1 MKIKNILSVN
11 NAYYLLVF
19 LMLLPMMIWRDFTP
33 ANELRYL
40 SIADEALQNGI
51 MFSFYNH
58 GIMYADKPPLYL
70 WIVMLGKLIF
80 GSHQMWFLSLFSL
93 LPAFIIQVIMDKW
106 TSIELSPGH
115 RFSAKLMLITTGFF
129 LGASIV
135 LRMDMLMCMFI
146 TLSLYTFYKM
156 FTGRESK
163 YDKYLFPLYIFLA
176 VFTKGPV
183 GIFIPVLSIL
193 AFLTIK
199 GKIKQAPKFLGF
211 RTWIIILLLCLL
223 WFTLTWIEA
232 GTGYLKDLLFNQ
244 TYNRAVSSFH
254 HKEPFWYYGKTF
266 LYSFAPWSL
275 FYLLLIFVGIKNKL
289 IKTDIDKFFLT
300 IITTSLLFLSVV
312 SSKIEIYLLPIYPF
326 VAYLSVI
333 ILRRSKKT
341 NAIIVV
347 LVLLAVV
354 FFLALPASILFSD
367 NDSLLW
373 LKEIN
378 TTLIAGLFILSLA
391 AVISMSFLI
400 FSRNITYSIN
410 SIAIGLLITIF
421 IVSFKLPYLNSY
433 IGFEKMCRAGL
444 TLSKEEDKFITYDIR
459 RPENIDVFLGKP
471 IIVADKGTI
480 LSDTYKGSVL
490 FISGRA
496 LRRDAE
502 LKQFVETKRI
512 VFIGDNAVVDL

>member
-1 MKIKNILSVN
+1 
-11 NAYYLLVF
+11 
-19 LMLLPMMIWRDFTP
+19 
-33 ANELRYL
+33 
-40 SIADEALQNGI
+40 
-51 MFSFYNH
+51 
-58 GIMYADKPPLYL
+58 MYKR
-70 WIVMLGKLIF
+70 
-80 GSHQMWFLSLFSL
+80 Q
-93 LPAFIIQVIMDKW
+93 
-106 TSIELSPGH
+106 
-115 RFSAKLMLITTGFF
+115 
-129 LGASIV
+129 
-135 LRMDMLMCMFI
+135 
-146 TLSLYTFYKM
+146 
-156 FTGRESK
+156 
-163 YDKYLFPLYIFLA
+163 
-176 VFTKGPV
+176 
-183 GIFIPVLSIL
+183 
-193 AFLTIK
+193 
-199 GKIKQAPKFLGF
+199 
-211 RTWIIILLLCLL
+211 
-223 WFTLTWIEA
+223 
-232 GTGYLKDLLFNQ
+232 
-244 TYNRAVSSFH
+244 
-254 HKEPFWYYGKTF
+254 
-266 LYSFAPWSL
+266 
-275 FYLLLIFVGIKNKL
+275 
-289 IKTDIDKFFLT
+289 
-300 IITTSLLFLSVV
+300 
-312 SSKIEIYLLPIYPF
+312 IYPF

>member
-51 MFSFYNH
+51 LFSFYNH

-93 LPAFIIQVIMDKW
+93 LPAFVIQVIMDKW

-163 YDKYLFPLYIFLA
+163 FDKYLFPLYIFLA

-211 RTWIIILLLCLL
+211 RTWIIILLLCLVMVYPYMDRSWYRL
-223 WFTLTWIEA
+223 FKRFT
-232 GTGYLKDLLFNQ
+232 
-244 TYNRAVSSFH
+244 V
-254 HKEPFWYYGKTF
+254 
-266 LYSFAPWSL
+266 
-275 FYLLLIFVGIKNKL
+275 
-289 IKTDIDKFFLT
+289 
-300 IITTSLLFLSVV
+300 
-312 SSKIEIYLLPIYPF
+312 
-326 VAYLSVI
+326 
-333 ILRRSKKT
+333 
-341 NAIIVV
+341 
-347 LVLLAVV
+347 
-354 FFLALPASILFSD
+354 
-367 NDSLLW
+367 
-373 LKEIN
+373 
-378 TTLIAGLFILSLA
+378 
-391 AVISMSFLI
+391 
-400 FSRNITYSIN
+400 
-410 SIAIGLLITIF
+410 
-421 IVSFKLPYLNSY
+421 
-433 IGFEKMCRAGL
+433 
-444 TLSKEEDKFITYDIR
+444 
-459 RPENIDVFLGKP
+459 
-471 IIVADKGTI
+471 
-480 LSDTYKGSVL
+480 
-490 FISGRA
+490 
-496 LRRDAE
+496 
-502 LKQFVETKRI
+502 
-512 VFIGDNAVVDL
+512 